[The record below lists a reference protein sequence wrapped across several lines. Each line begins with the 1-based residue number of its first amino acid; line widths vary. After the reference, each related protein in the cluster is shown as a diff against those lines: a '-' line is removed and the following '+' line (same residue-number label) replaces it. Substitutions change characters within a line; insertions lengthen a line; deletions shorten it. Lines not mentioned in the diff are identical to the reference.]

1 MQPLKW
7 DSVIA
12 PLNSRGVRPNK
23 PLKLPVAGFSQSFG
37 FSSTR
42 SW

>member
-1 MQPLKW
+1 MR
-7 DSVIA
+7 SVFMIRCSKHSGLL
-12 PLNSRGVRPNK
+12 PDK
-23 PLKLPVAGFSQSFG
+23 PLKLAAAGLSQSFG